1 MIRSLFLLIFG
12 VLFAMRGGIAGEVL
26 SEISPYISKPPST
39 AEAGPDNR
47 DFGSVTEGTETY
59 RGFVTGNVLHSPSDG
74 DIHYN
79 VYIPES
85 YDGSEPYALYFTLP
99 GYGGHYF
106 QGVAANLRA
115 EEFGFE
121 AQKYNEKMII
131 AAPQLYDCSESSADQ
146 VIALMEYFLHRY
158 NIDASRVYANGSSD
172 GGETM
177 SVVLGKRPELFTA
190 YLHVSSQWN
199 GDLEVLA
206 ESRTPVYLAIGRYDE
221 CYGSEPTQRA
231 YDTLYALY
239 TQQGLTDREIDALL
253 VLDIK
258 DSSYFTERGVSSQH
272 DGGLLF
278 AFDEEIMGWLFGK

>member
-1 MIRSLFLLIFG
+1 MIRSLFFLIFG
-12 VLFAMRGGIAGEVL
+12 VLLAIRGGIAGEVL
-26 SEISPYISKPPST
+26 SEISSYISEPPSA

-190 YLHVSSQWN
+190 YLHVSSRWN

-278 AFDEEIMGWLFGK
+278 ALDEEIMGWLFGK

>member
-1 MIRSLFLLIFG
+1 MIRSLFLLVFG
-12 VLFAMRGGIAGEVL
+12 VLFVLNGGIVNDVL
-26 SEISPYISKPPST
+26 SEISPYMAELPS
-39 AEAGPDNR
+39 AAAAGPDDR
-47 DFGSVTEGTETY
+47 DFGTVTEGAETY
-59 RGFVTGNVLHSPSDG
+59 RGFVIGNVLHSPSDG

-85 YDGSEPYALYFTLP
+85 YDGSEPYALYLTLP

-115 EEFGFE
+115 EDFGFE

-131 AAPQLYDCSESSADQ
+131 AAPQLYDCNASSADQ
-146 VIALMEYFLHRY
+146 TIALMEYFLHRY
-158 NIDASRVYANGSSD
+158 NIDASKVYANGSSD

-177 SVVLGKRPELFTA
+177 SMVLGKRPELFTA
-190 YLHVSSQWN
+190 YLHVSSQWD
-199 GDLEVLA
+199 GDLEALA

-231 YDTLYALY
+231 YDTLYELY

-258 DSSYFTERGVSSQH
+258 DSSYFTDRGVSSQH

-278 AFDEEIMGWLFGK
+278 ARDEEIMGWLFSK

>member
-1 MIRSLFLLIFG
+1 MICGFLLA
-12 VLFAMRGGIAGEVL
+12 LNGGIVNEVL
-26 SEISPYISKPPST
+26 SEISPYISELPSSVET
-39 AEAGPDNR
+39 GPEDQPADDR

-146 VIALMEYFLHRY
+146 TIALVEYFLHHY
-158 NIDASRVYANGSSD
+158 NIDASKVYANGSSD

-177 SVVLGKRPELFTA
+177 SMVLGKRPELFTA
-190 YLHVSSQWN
+190 YLHGASQWD
-199 GDLEVLA
+199 GDYEVLA
-206 ESRTPVYLAIGRYDE
+206 ESRTPVYLAIGIYDE
-221 CYGSEPTQRA
+221 CYGSEPTRRA

-239 TQQGLTDREIDALL
+239 AQQGLTDREIDALL

-258 DSSYFTERGVSSQH
+258 DSSYFTDRGVSNQH
-272 DGGLLF
+272 AGGLLF
-278 AFDEEIMGWLFGK
+278 ARDEEIMGWLFSN